1 MHKAGWNV
9 AMSQRHDVGSTSM
22 EVNKRPTSRH
32 LNVMPSQC
40 SDVATSRRQRDF
52 SITIIKG
59 KRDRNWRSS
68 RYVRTRARKAEH
80 QRRKSVE
87 KTVTFV
93 FFFFPERM
101 MMFYRLNTCVLTFSM
116 F

>member
-1 MHKAGWNV
+1 MHKAGWNITTFQCRDV
-9 AMSQRHDVGSTSM
+9 PTSQRW
-22 EVNKRPTSRH
+22 VNKH
-32 LNVMPSQC
+32 GSQRAAK
-40 SDVATSRRQRDF
+40 VATSQRRDVSKSRRQRDF

-59 KRDRNWRSS
+59 KRDRNLRAS
-68 RYVRTRARKAEH
+68 RFVRTRARKAEQ
-80 QRRKSVE
+80 QRRKSVK

-101 MMFYRLNTCVLTFSM
+101 MMFYRLNTCVLTSSM